1 LGADLYRAEP
11 LVGQPLHLV
20 GAIIY
25 LHNPRLIGQQ
35 TVARPCGILR
45 SMKPDLYTKAV
56 LTVIALLLA
65 VIALRPVLIPRP
77 VHAATGHTYKVDDTY
92 TDVQRLLDINSAE
105 GWEVVTAWA
114 LSNNSAHTYVI
125 FKK

>member
-1 LGADLYRAEP
+1 
-11 LVGQPLHLV
+11 
-20 GAIIY
+20 
-25 LHNPRLIGQQ
+25 
-35 TVARPCGILR
+35 
-45 SMKPDLYTKAV
+45 MKPDLYTKAV

-77 VHAATGHTYKVDDTY
+77 VHAATGHTYTVDQTY
-92 TDVQRLLDINSAE
+92 AGGVQNMLDKYSAG

-114 LSNNSAHTYVI
+114 LSSNSVQVM